1 MNINLTLIGQSI
13 AFLVFVWFCMKFVWP
28 PITTALAER
37 SKKIATGLA
46 AAEQGMQA
54 QEQAEVKVQAALT
67 EAKQQA
73 SEIISQAQK
82 RANEMVEEAK
92 HTASQEG
99 DRIKAAAHSD
109 IEKEINK
116 AKEQLRAQV
125 SSLAIAGAEKVLS
138 KEVNA
143 DTHRAVL
150 DDLAAQI

>member
-28 PITTALAER
+28 PITGALAER
-37 SKKIATGLA
+37 TKKIASGLA

-73 SEIISQAQK
+73 SEIITQAQK

-99 DRIKAAAHSD
+99 DRIKAAAQSD

-125 SSLAIAGAEKVLS
+125 STLAIAGAEKVLS

>member
-1 MNINLTLIGQSI
+1 MNINLTLFGQSI
-13 AFLVFVWFCMKFVWP
+13 AFLVFIYFCMKFVWP
-28 PITTALAER
+28 PITEALAER
-37 SKKIATGLA
+37 TKKIADGLA
-46 AAEQGMQA
+46 AAEQGMKA
-54 QEQAEVKVQAALT
+54 QELAEVEVQSALN

-82 RANEMVEEAK
+82 RANELVEEAK
-92 HTASQEG
+92 HAASQEG
-99 DRIKAAAHSD
+99 DRIKASAHSD
-109 IEKEINK
+109 IEREINK

-125 SSLAIAGAEKVLS
+125 SALAIAGAEKVLS

>member
-1 MNINLTLIGQSI
+1 MNINLTLFGQSL
-13 AFLVFVWFCMKFVWP
+13 AFLVFVFFCMKYVWP
-28 PITTALAER
+28 PITGALAER
-37 SKKIATGLA
+37 AKKIATGLA
-46 AAEQGMQA
+46 AAEQGVQA
-54 QEQAEVKVQAALT
+54 QEQAEMKVQEALT

-73 SEIISQAQK
+73 SEIITQAQK
-82 RANEMVEEAK
+82 RANELVEEAK
-92 HTASQEG
+92 NTASQEG
-99 DRIKAAAHSD
+99 DRIKASAHSD

-125 SSLAIAGAEKVLS
+125 SVLAIAGAEKVLS

>member
-1 MNINLTLIGQSI
+1 MNINLTIIGQSI

-125 SSLAIAGAEKVLS
+125 SSFAIAGAEKVLS